1 MNKVWLIIQREF
13 LNRVQKKSFLIAT
26 IVVPLI
32 FPAIIAVLIYVMIQ
46 QKENA
51 EVQVVRIYDRSG
63 KIQLESGKQFAF
75 AQVTG
80 DFDQQKKEFQASKDF
95 ALLYIP
101 EFDVQSPEGF
111 MLYTRENPSITKVES
126 LENLIETR
134 IRDLKLEQFN
144 IDKETLKNLKTN
156 VSLEAINITES
167 GEEKKS
173 NTGILYGLGFSLGVL
188 IYIFIFVYGSQTMQA
203 IIEEKTSKV
212 VEVLVSSVRPFQLM
226 MGKVIGIASV
236 GLLQFLIWI
245 ALITFVTSGVLGMF
259 GLKMP
264 QKQAMEQV
272 SKQLNDPDLNE
283 QVEKVQQENPVG
295 KIMEGFSE
303 IPLGYIAFVFLFYFL
318 GGYLLYGAFFAAVGS
333 AVDSVQESQQ
343 FMFPITIP
351 LVVAYMGLFMFI
363 LDDPHGMVS
372 FWLSIIPFTSPIA
385 MVGRLAF
392 GVPDWQ
398 LLLSM
403 ILLVAGFVFTIW
415 VAGRIYRVGILM
427 HGTKV
432 NYKVLVRWFLQKG

>member
-1 MNKVWLIIQREF
+1 MDKIWLIIQREF

-26 IVVPLI
+26 ILIPLI

-51 EVQVVRIYDRSG
+51 ESQVVRIFDRSE
-63 KIQLESGKQFAF
+63 KIALENTKQFSF
-75 AQVTG
+75 AVVAG
-80 DFDQQKKEFQASKDF
+80 DFDQAKKDFQASKDF
-95 ALLYIP
+95 ALLFVP
-101 EFDVQSPEGF
+101 EFEIDNPAGF
-111 MLYTRENPSITKVES
+111 ILYTRENPSITKIES
-126 LENLIETR
+126 LESLVETR

-144 IDKETLKNLKTN
+144 IDKEILKNLKTD
-156 VSLEAINITES
+156 VSLQAINITES

-173 NTGILYGLGFSLGVL
+173 NSGILYGIGFSLGVL

-245 ALITFVTSGVLGMF
+245 ILISVVTSGVLGMF

-264 QKQAMEQV
+264 QQQAMEQV
-272 SKQLNDPDLNE
+272 AQQMNDPEVAE
-283 QVEKVQQENPVG
+283 QMEKMQRENPMGRV
-295 KIMEGFSE
+295 MEGFSE
-303 IPLGYIAFVFLFYFL
+303 IPLGYIAVVFVFYFL

-351 LVVAYMGLFMFI
+351 LVIAYMGLFMFI
-363 LDDPHGMVS
+363 LDDPHGPIS
-372 FWLSIIPFTSPIA
+372 FWFSVIPLTSPIA

-392 GVPDWQ
+392 GVPVWQ

-403 ILLVAGFVFTIW
+403 VLLVAGFVLTIW

-432 NYKVLVRWFLQKG
+432 SYKVLVRWFLQKG